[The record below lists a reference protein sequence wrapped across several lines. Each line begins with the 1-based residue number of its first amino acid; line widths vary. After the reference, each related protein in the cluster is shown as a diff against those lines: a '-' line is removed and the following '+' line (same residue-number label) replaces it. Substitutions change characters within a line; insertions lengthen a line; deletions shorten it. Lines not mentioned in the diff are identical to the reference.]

1 MKRLLILN
9 SLFLSCLFLSNII
22 AADVPVDQVG
32 EVSNL
37 LKFVKDSGCVIN
49 RNGTD
54 HPADKGISH
63 IQKKYD
69 YFRDDIKSTEDFI
82 KYSATKSTMS
92 GDYYTVTCSGKET
105 IRTHDWL
112 MSELKRFRTENK

>member
-32 EVSNL
+32 EVSHL

-105 IRTHDWL
+105 IRTQDWL